1 MVRKNPRMLD
11 LYLLPL
17 KPTLLEDTLAFLEQE
32 IDDAALEATGL
43 SGQGALGTGQ
53 PMGAAELRE
62 ELGDRI
68 LRDEVEGY
76 LAYVDGRPAALC
88 VTASGPQ
95 AGVVVLLL
103 VAPRHRK
110 LGLARRLVEAA
121 GARFAAEG
129 LAFEGYARKRVG

>member
-1 MVRKNPRMLD
+1 MLD
-11 LYLLPL
+11 FYLLPL
-17 KPTLLEDTLAFLEQE
+17 KPTLLEDTIAFLEQE

-43 SGQGALGTGQ
+43 AGQGAFGTGQ

-62 ELGDRI
+62 EIADRL
-68 LRDEVEGY
+68 LRGEVEGY

-88 VTASGPQ
+88 VTAAGPQ

-103 VAPRHRK
+103 VAPQHRK
-110 LGLARRLVEAA
+110 LGLGRRLIEAA

-129 LAFEGYARKRVG
+129 LGFEGYPRRRVG